1 MKGFIVF
8 LSHGCQETVCT
19 RAKSKVMDM
28 TGTFHPGAC
37 YFAVICM
44 NRVLLLWKESVLY
57 YRMMLWSGRRELAEV
72 HKRLNLELS
81 YFLFFHTRTQHTQ
94 PVKCKYSPKSR
105 SNLTGMKLYAM
116 SSVKTLLKN
125 LSGHP
130 VTRKVKPIVL
140 LKGCFYELIV
150 SHGRCRVHSWLSDN
164 WQRFSASFSQVTREW
179 WYHSRIYQFCK
190 SMNPCIYADLLM
202 FRLV

>member
-1 MKGFIVF
+1 MKGFIVVKK
-8 LSHGCQETVCT
+8 LYDVQYTTSQ
-19 RAKSKVMDM
+19 KSWTWQVPSIQVHA
-28 TGTFHPGAC
+28 TFQSSAWIEYY
-37 YFAVICM
+37 YFEKQVFFIIGWWFG
-44 NRVLLLWKESVLY
+44 V
-57 YRMMLWSGRRELAEV
+57 GRELAVV
-72 HKRLNLELS
+72 HKRLGSMLNLELS
-81 YFLFFHTRTQHTQ
+81 CFLFSHTRTQHTQ

-130 VTRKVKPIVL
+130 VTRKVKPMVL

-150 SHGRCRVHSWLSDN
+150 SNGRCRVHSWLSDY

-190 SMNPCIYADLLM
+190 SMNTCVYADLLM
-202 FRLV
+202 LRLV